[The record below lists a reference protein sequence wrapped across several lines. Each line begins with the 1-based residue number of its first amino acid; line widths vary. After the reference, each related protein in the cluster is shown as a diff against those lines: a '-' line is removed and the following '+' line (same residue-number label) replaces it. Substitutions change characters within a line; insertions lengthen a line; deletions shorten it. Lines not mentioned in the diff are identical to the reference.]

1 MAKKTAKDSVV
12 TLKMALKEMQLK
24 PNEEVLVYTYGKRGS
39 DSKPLTIENI
49 PTKLLKKEVM
59 LIQPHQGGIEHEYS
73 LYKFVV
79 I

>member
-1 MAKKTAKDSVV
+1 MVKKIAKKDIT
-12 TLKMALKEMQLK
+12 TLKMALKEMKLK
-24 PNEEVLVYTYGKRGS
+24 PKDEVLIYTYGKETELLIVE
-39 DSKPLTIENI
+39 DI

-79 I
+79 